1 MGFTPVAFNDNLV
14 PSTPLKLP
22 AVPAGNFPSVP
33 QDKHR
38 YLVWV
43 PKAPAEFTLKVT
55 VQHVW
60 NLRPH
65 KITLT
70 SPLEVTGKP
79 VDVSEIVR
87 PDGKTYDVK
96 LKTTHEGLHQ
106 IDVTDGGDYTRIV
119 WPEGMHVT
127 LPSAFEMPHVS
138 SHFRGGWTLYCYVPK
153 DTKVVGG
160 WAARIAQWAPR
171 ISGVLKDG
179 AGNVVFDFGKSEDG
193 WFSVPVPAG
202 QDGKLWKFEN
212 SQGTRQLMTIPPYLA
227 RTGAELLLP
236 SEVVEKDA
244 K

>member
-1 MGFTPVAFNDNLV
+1 MGA
-14 PSTPLKLP
+14 
-22 AVPAGNFPSVP
+22 
-33 QDKHR
+33 Q
-38 YLVWV
+38 
-43 PKAPAEFTLKVT
+43 APAEFTLKVT
-55 VQHVW
+55 VQRVW

-79 VDVSEIVR
+79 VDVSDIVR

-96 LKTTHEGLHQ
+96 LKTTHPGLHQ
-106 IDVTDGGDYTRIV
+106 VDVTDGGDYTRIV
-119 WPEGMHVT
+119 WPDGMPVT
-127 LPSAFEMPHVS
+127 LPSAFDMPHVS

-153 DTKVVGG
+153 GTQVVGG

-179 AGNVVFDFGKSEDG
+179 AGHVVFDFGQSEDG
-193 WFSVPVPAG
+193 WFRVPVPTG

-227 RTGAELLLP
+227 RSGAELLLP
-236 SEVVEKDA
+236 SEVVEHDA

>member
-1 MGFTPVAFNDNLV
+1 
-14 PSTPLKLP
+14 
-22 AVPAGNFPSVP
+22 
-33 QDKHR
+33 
-38 YLVWV
+38 V